1 MLIIIRIDSTV
12 QAVWIFFLCF
22 LSNNISSIIS
32 QVENPSIRNIH
43 IMKELQR
50 KQRTRRI
57 IYSVPVLIILSIIT
71 FSLARGAV
79 RVMNKAEE
87 SKALS
92 RDLAEKATALVL
104 REQELEE
111 GVSHLKTEEGI
122 KGEIRGRFSVTE
134 EGEYV
139 AVVVDERS
147 ASSSTDASS
156 VPWYK
161 RFWAVI
167 MGNK

>member
-1 MLIIIRIDSTV
+1 M
-12 QAVWIFFLCF
+12 
-22 LSNNISSIIS
+22 
-32 QVENPSIRNIH
+32 
-43 IMKELQR
+43 
-50 KQRTRRI
+50 
-57 IYSVPVLIILSIIT
+57 
-71 FSLARGAV
+71 
-79 RVMNKAEE
+79 MNKAEE